1 MFGRVFCAIC
11 ILFSI
16 NSIGSCFEI
25 QPRVVNGT
33 ASVRGQFP
41 FFVLLF
47 TYRRYEPK
55 NGYTCGATLLN
66 ERFVLTVAHCLD
78 NVTKVEVNLGSLR
91 QAEYEQDRHVFFSRR
106 KHFYIHPEYIR
117 EYLFN
122 DIALIKLTRPA
133 IYSHLIQPV
142 AFTTVCEIPSDMDII
157 AIGNGYNE
165 TDGELASILKYTTLT
180 TVPFTKCKE
189 KFMLLDGKPSFCARS
204 DSKSILA
211 HFCIEHK
218 FLSAGF
224 LFSFF
229 TKDSDICQGDSGGP
243 VIHSTDHTLYGLVSM
258 TDQAGCEEMPQ
269 GFTNV
274 IYYFSWIS
282 EITGISLANCD

>member
-1 MFGRVFCAIC
+1 MLGRVLCAIC

-33 ASVRGQFP
+33 ASQRGQFP

-55 NGYTCGATLLN
+55 NAYTCGATLLN
-66 ERFVLTVAHCLD
+66 ERFVLTVAHCLH
-78 NVTKVEVNLGSLR
+78 NVTKVEVNLGSLH
-91 QAEYEQDRHVFFSRR
+91 QFEYEQDRHVFFSRR
-106 KHFYIHPEYIR
+106 KHFYIHPEYNH

-142 AFTTVCEIPSDMDII
+142 AFTTVCEIPSELDLI
-157 AIGNGYNE
+157 AIGNGYNG
-165 TDGELASILKYTTLT
+165 TDGELASVLEYTTLT
-180 TVPFTKCKE
+180 TVPFAECKA
-189 KFMLLDGKPSFCARS
+189 KFALLDGKPSFCARS

-211 HFCIEHK
+211 HFCIEHH
-218 FLSAGF
+218 FFIF
-224 LFSFF
+224 LFFVFF
-229 TKDSDICQGDSGGP
+229 LHKRQRHLSGRFWR
-243 VIHSTDHTLYGLVSM
+243 S
-258 TDQAGCEEMPQ
+258 
-269 GFTNV
+269 
-274 IYYFSWIS
+274 
-282 EITGISLANCD
+282 NCPFN